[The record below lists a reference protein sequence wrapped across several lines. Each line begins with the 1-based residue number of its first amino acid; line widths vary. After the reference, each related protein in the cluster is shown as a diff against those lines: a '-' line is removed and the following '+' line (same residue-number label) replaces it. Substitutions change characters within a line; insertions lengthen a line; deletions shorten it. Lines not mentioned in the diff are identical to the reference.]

1 MDKHPGGSEV
11 VHLMAGRDA
20 TDAFASY
27 HPFTDK
33 PEKVRVDCVCVYV
46 CDEMKSGVC
55 RRACVH
61 ACVRGHRASHV
72 SFLLQ
77 LDSRENLCTAGI
89 DGNGVVARNS

>member
-33 PEKVRVDCVCVYV
+33 PQKMLPKFEIGTLV
-46 CDEMKSGVC
+46 
-55 RRACVH
+55 
-61 ACVRGHRASHV
+61 
-72 SFLLQ
+72 
-77 LDSRENLCTAGI
+77 SREFTPYKSDESGFY
-89 DGNGVVARNS
+89 